1 MGDLLDPSGA
11 TSSALAGWKPRRRFR
26 ECPVSLVQS
35 LPERPTD
42 QHFLPHRDHSRLFD
56 QNLYIYPVLSRRS
69 RGISVGIN
77 LNPDK
82 VCNFDCVYCQV
93 DRRRGQP
100 RLRGRPQVTDVDEEQ
115 LLRELEETLELVL
128 SGRLYL
134 DQRFASVPDP
144 LRRLND
150 IAFSG
155 DGEPTTY
162 PGFARIVRDVA
173 AFKKWRRLDG
183 VKLVLI
189 TNATRLHR
197 PHVREALATLDAS
210 NGEIWAKLDAGTEAY
225 YRTIDRT
232 KIPLQRVLANIL
244 DAARAR
250 PVVIQSLL
258 LCLNGQGPSELEVEA
273 YCRRLGEIVAAGG
286 QIARVQLYTVART
299 PAVAEVGP
307 LPNEE
312 LERLGEIIRRRVGI
326 TVDIYNAAMAV
337 P

>member
-26 ECPVSLVQS
+26 ECPVSLVQP

-42 QHFLPHRDHSRLFD
+42 PHFLLHRDHSRQFE
-56 QNLYIYPVLSRRS
+56 QNLYVYPVLSRRS

-93 DRRRGQP
+93 DRRTTS
-100 RLRGRPQVTDVDEEQ
+100 QVTDVDEEQ
-115 LLRELEETLELVL
+115 LLQELEETLELVL

-134 DQRFASVPDP
+134 DQRFASVPGP

-162 PGFARIVRDVA
+162 PGFASIVRDVA
-173 AFKKWRRLDG
+173 AFKKRRRLDG

-189 TNATRLHR
+189 TNATMLHR

-232 KIPLQRVLANIL
+232 KIPLKRVLANIL
-244 DAARAR
+244 AAARAR

-286 QIARVQLYTVART
+286 QIATVQLYTVART

>member
-1 MGDLLDPSGA
+1 MGDLLDPSSA
-11 TSSALAGWKPRRRFR
+11 TTSALAGWNPRRRFR
-26 ECPVSLVQS
+26 ECPVSLVQP

-42 QHFLPHRDHSRLFD
+42 PHFLLHRDHSRQFE
-56 QNLYIYPVLSRRS
+56 QNLYVYPVPARRS
-69 RGISVGIN
+69 RGISIGIN
-77 LNPDK
+77 LNPDQ

-93 DRRRGQP
+93 DRRTTS
-100 RLRGRPQVTDVDEEQ
+100 QVTDVDEEQ
-115 LLRELEETLELVL
+115 LLQELEETLELVL

-134 DQRFASVPDP
+134 DQRFASVPGP

-162 PGFARIVRDVA
+162 PGFASIVRDVA
-173 AFKKWRRLDG
+173 ACKKRRRLDG

-189 TNATRLHR
+189 TNATMLHR

-232 KIPLQRVLANIL
+232 KIPLKRVLANIL
-244 DAARAR
+244 AAAQAR

-286 QIARVQLYTVART
+286 QIATVQLYTVART

>member
-1 MGDLLDPSGA
+1 MARVDLSFSRHPRTLGDNRYVYA
-11 TSSALAGWKPRRRFR
+11 
-26 ECPVSLVQS
+26 
-35 LPERPTD
+35 
-42 QHFLPHRDHSRLFD
+42 
-56 QNLYIYPVLSRRS
+56 VLSRRA

-82 VCNFDCVYCQV
+82 ICNFDCIYCQV
-93 DRRRGQP
+93 DRTTPPTLREVDEAVLLDELESVLTRANDGSLYEAPPFAALPPSRRG
-100 RLRGRPQVTDVDEEQ
+100 
-115 LLRELEETLELVL
+115 L
-128 SGRLYL
+128 S
-134 DQRFASVPDP
+134 DISFA
-144 LRRLND
+144 
-150 IAFSG
+150 G

-162 PGFARIVRDVA
+162 PRFREVVA
-173 AFKKWRRLDG
+173 AVIALKRQLGLGSLKISVLSNCTVLDRPA
-183 VKLVLI
+183 VK
-189 TNATRLHR
+189 
-197 PHVREALATLDAS
+197 EALELLDRS
-210 NGEIWAKLDAGTEAY
+210 NGELWAKLDAGTEAY

-232 KIPLQRVLANIL
+232 KIPLKRVLANIL
-244 DAARAR
+244 AAARAR

-286 QIARVQLYTVART
+286 QIATVQLYTVART

>member
-26 ECPVSLVQS
+26 ECPVSLVQP

-42 QHFLPHRDHSRLFD
+42 PHFLLHRDHSRQFE
-56 QNLYIYPVLSRRS
+56 QNLYVYPVLARRS

-77 LNPDK
+77 LNPDQ

-93 DRRRGQP
+93 DRRTTS
-100 RLRGRPQVTDVDEEQ
+100 QVTDVDEEQ
-115 LLRELEETLELVL
+115 LLQELEETLELVL

-134 DQRFASVPDP
+134 DQRFASVPGP

-162 PGFARIVRDVA
+162 PGFASIVRDVA
-173 AFKKWRRLDG
+173 ACKKRRRLDG

-189 TNATRLHR
+189 TNATMLHR

-232 KIPLQRVLANIL
+232 KIPLKRVLANIL
-244 DAARAR
+244 AAAQAR

-286 QIARVQLYTVART
+286 QIATVQLYTVART

>member
-1 MGDLLDPSGA
+1 M
-11 TSSALAGWKPRRRFR
+11 
-26 ECPVSLVQS
+26 SLVQP

-42 QHFLPHRDHSRLFD
+42 QHFLLHRDHSRRFD
-56 QNLYIYPVLSRRS
+56 QNLYVYPVLSRRS

-93 DRRRGQP
+93 DRRTTS
-100 RLRGRPQVTDVDEEQ
+100 QVTDVDEEQ
-115 LLRELEETLELVL
+115 LLRELEATLELVL

-162 PGFARIVRDVA
+162 PGFAPIVRDVA
-173 AFKKWRRLDG
+173 AFKKRRRLDG

-189 TNATRLHR
+189 TNATMLHR
-197 PHVREALATLDAS
+197 PHVREALATLDAG

-225 YRTIDRT
+225 YRTINRT

-312 LERLGEIIRRRVGI
+312 MERFGEIIRRRVGI

-337 P
+337 T

>member
-26 ECPVSLVQS
+26 ECTVSLVQP

-42 QHFLPHRDHSRLFD
+42 QHFLLHRDHSRRFD
-56 QNLYIYPVLSRRS
+56 QNLYVYPVLSRRS

-93 DRRRGQP
+93 DRRTA
-100 RLRGRPQVTDVDEEQ
+100 PQVADVNEQQ
-115 LLRELEETLELVL
+115 LLQELEQTLDLVL

-162 PGFARIVRDVA
+162 PGFASIVRDVA
-173 AFKKWRRLDG
+173 AFKKRRRLDG

-189 TNATRLHR
+189 TNATMLHR
-197 PHVREALATLDAS
+197 PYMREALATLDAG

-232 KIPLQRVLANIL
+232 KIPLKRVLANIL
-244 DAARAR
+244 NAARAR

-258 LCLNGQGPSELEVEA
+258 LCLNGQGPSELEVDA

-286 QIARVQLYTVART
+286 QIARVQLYTVARP

>member
-1 MGDLLDPSGA
+1 M
-11 TSSALAGWKPRRRFR
+11 
-26 ECPVSLVQS
+26 SLVQP

-42 QHFLPHRDHSRLFD
+42 PHFLLHRDHSRQFE
-56 QNLYIYPVLSRRS
+56 QNLYVYPVLSRRS

-93 DRRRGQP
+93 DRRTAS
-100 RLRGRPQVTDVDEEQ
+100 QVTDVDEEQ
-115 LLRELEETLELVL
+115 LLQELEATLELVL

-162 PGFARIVRDVA
+162 PGFASIVRDVA
-173 AFKKWRRLDG
+173 AFKKRRRLDG

-189 TNATRLHR
+189 TNATMLHR

-232 KIPLQRVLANIL
+232 KIPLKRVLANIL

-258 LCLNGQGPSELEVEA
+258 LCLNGQGPSALEVEA

-286 QIARVQLYTVART
+286 QIATVQLYPVART

-312 LERLGEIIRRRVGI
+312 LEQLGEIIRRRVGI

>member
-26 ECPVSLVQS
+26 ECPVSLVQP

-42 QHFLPHRDHSRLFD
+42 QHFLPHRDHSRRFD
-56 QNLYIYPVLSRRS
+56 QNLYVYPVLSRRS

-77 LNPDK
+77 LNPDQ

-93 DRRRGQP
+93 DRRTTS
-100 RLRGRPQVTDVDEEQ
+100 QVTDVDEEQ
-115 LLRELEETLELVL
+115 LLRELEATLELVL

-162 PGFARIVRDVA
+162 PGFASIVRDVA
-173 AFKKWRRLDG
+173 AFKKRRRLDG

-189 TNATRLHR
+189 TNATMLHR

-232 KIPLQRVLANIL
+232 KIPLKRVLANIL
-244 DAARAR
+244 AAARAR

-258 LCLNGQGPSELEVEA
+258 LCLNGQGPSELEVAA

-286 QIARVQLYTVART
+286 QIARVQLYTVARP

>member
-1 MGDLLDPSGA
+1 
-11 TSSALAGWKPRRRFR
+11 
-26 ECPVSLVQS
+26 

-42 QHFLPHRDHSRLFD
+42 RHFLLHRDHSRHFE
-56 QNLYIYPVLSRRS
+56 QNLYVYPVLSRRS

-77 LNPDK
+77 LNSDQ

-93 DRRRGQP
+93 DRRTTS
-100 RLRGRPQVTDVDEEQ
+100 QVTDVDEEQ

-162 PGFARIVRDVA
+162 PGFAPIVRDVA
-173 AFKKWRRLDG
+173 AFKKKRRLDG

-189 TNATRLHR
+189 TNATMLHR

-232 KIPLQRVLANIL
+232 KIPLKRVLANIL

-312 LERLGEIIRRRVGI
+312 LERFGEIIRRRVGI

-337 P
+337 S

>member
-1 MGDLLDPSGA
+1 MQLRLRLLPG
-11 TSSALAGWKPRRRFR
+11 G
-26 ECPVSLVQS
+26 
-35 LPERPTD
+35 
-42 QHFLPHRDHSRLFD
+42 
-56 QNLYIYPVLSRRS
+56 S
-69 RGISVGIN
+69 RG
-77 LNPDK
+77 
-82 VCNFDCVYCQV
+82 
-93 DRRRGQP
+93 R
-100 RLRGRPQVTDVDEEQ
+100 RPQVADVDEEQ
-115 LLRELEETLELVL
+115 LLQELEETLELVL

-162 PGFARIVRDVA
+162 PGFASIVRDVA
-173 AFKKWRRLDG
+173 AFKKRRRLDG

-189 TNATRLHR
+189 TNATMLHR

-232 KIPLQRVLANIL
+232 KIPLKRVLANIL

-258 LCLNGQGPSELEVEA
+258 LCLNGQGPSELEMEA

-286 QIARVQLYTVART
+286 QIATVQLYTVART

-312 LERLGEIIRRRVGI
+312 LERIGEIIRRRVGI